1 MWHNRR
7 KWVAKIGW
15 NSRRELL
22 YLLFFYIWR
31 IKSVINAEKIRSRKI
46 DLKDE
51 SKDINA
57 VLVVMFFKIVQ
68 ELEIISCYGKIFVNE
83 NKLINSYLASIN

>member
-1 MWHNRR
+1 M
-7 KWVAKIGW
+7 AKIGW

-22 YLLFFYIWR
+22 YLLFFYIWQ
-31 IKSVINAEKIRSRKI
+31 IKSVINAEKVRLKKI

-57 VLVVMFFKIVQ
+57 VFVDMFFKIVQ
-68 ELEIISCYGKIFVNE
+68 EQEKISCYGKILANE
-83 NKLINSYLASIN
+83 NKLMNNYLVSIS

>member
-1 MWHNRR
+1 
-7 KWVAKIGW
+7 VAKIGW

-31 IKSVINAEKIRSRKI
+31 IKSVINVEKLRLKKI

-57 VLVVMFFKIVQ
+57 VLVDMFFKIAQ
-68 ELEIISCYGKIFVNE
+68 ERETISCYGKILANE
-83 NKLINSYLASIN
+83 NKLINSYLVNIN